1 METTMQP
8 VKEFFTVSV
17 DVAGGVTFVNGTTL
31 GKQFLLENLSRMAKT
46 NIFSAFLAFC
56 REKRIDSKIVAMKES
71 LSNSKPSAD
80 SKSPKTMKV
89 LFPEET
95 VFGSKQVTPDISSRE
110 TTGKKATGSGN
121 ETHQHD
127 AADYKRKSTDSSDLE
142 SNVTNADIVSNGWS
156 LQKENQ
162 TIFSQELEDI
172 GQLTEDV
179 KPEVDFEMDIS
190 ECGNIAGNGEITT
203 GQKDHSRNETE
214 TNTDNSDV
222 NDQHQEAKNN
232 ITTETVDSPSTE
244 VIDSIVIKQEPDW
257 DDQEEGVGVNDED
270 MHGSLQGYEEN
281 NEDGLNSSDEEE
293 IDENNEMLNES
304 EAERKVTGDI
314 SQTGVYTV
322 GNNMFLLPKHGSLI
336 SLNSKESR
344 ILKAKTTGEETQAA
358 KHQLQAVREMDED
371 TGADN
376 SARKKIPNYQLQ
388 FRHPKTGKFCSYKKL
403 KRIENLRNSWKK
415 RQKQSQENEKD
426 LGSSDGVKERNQDEE
441 KEDNRNRVQTVYFV
455 HKVCTEW
462 NCHCG
467 QKFSSLP
474 EFAEHDKEYH
484 NTKLKLCEYCG
495 QFMKRAKYRYHVK
508 SHLPV
513 VKNYQ
518 CSLCEKKYVNRLGLK
533 KHMEFTH
540 DGKRLICDECG
551 KEFKAWAS
559 LYRHQLTHQNIL
571 NHLCTFCGK
580 KFVTNYGMMSHM
592 RVHTGEK
599 PFSCEYCGLKFNHN
613 VSRRNHI
620 KKAHPGCEIHDS
632 GRGTH
637 QDSDAV

>member
-1 METTMQP
+1 MTYIEKMETSMQP
-8 VKEFFTVSV
+8 VKEYFTVSV
-17 DVAGGVTFVNGTTL
+17 DVAGGVTFVSGTTF

-56 REKRIDSKIVAMKES
+56 REKMIDSKRVDIKES
-71 LSNSKPSAD
+71 LSNSN

-89 LFPEET
+89 LYPEEKA
-95 VFGSKQVTPDISSRE
+95 FGSTSEISLRE
-110 TTGKKATGSGN
+110 TSGKKATKSGN

-127 AADYKRKSTDSSDLE
+127 DSSDLDNDVE

-156 LQKENQ
+156 LQKESQ
-162 TIFSQELEDI
+162 PICTQELEDSD
-172 GQLTEDV
+172 QLTKDV
-179 KPEVDFEMDIS
+179 KPEVDSEMDIT
-190 ECGNIAGNGEITT
+190 ECGNIAENGEITA
-203 GQKDHSRNETE
+203 GQKDHSRNEKE
-214 TNTDNSDV
+214 TSTNKGVVS
-222 NDQHQEAKNN
+222 DQHQETKNS
-232 ITTETVDSPSTE
+232 ISMKTVGSLSTE
-244 VIDSIVIKQEPDW
+244 IIDSIVIKQEPDW

-270 MHGSLQGYEEN
+270 MPDSLQENEEN
-281 NEDGLNSSDEEE
+281 NEDGLNSADEEE
-293 IDENNEMLNES
+293 IDENNEIPNES
-304 EAERKVTGDI
+304 DEERKDTGDI
-314 SQTGVYTV
+314 SQAGVYTV
-322 GNNMFLLPKHGSLI
+322 GNNMYLLPKHDTLI
-336 SLNSKESR
+336 SLNSKGSK
-344 ILKAKTTGEETQAA
+344 ILNAKTTGGEETQAV
-358 KHQLQAVREMDED
+358 KHQSQEVRKKDED
-371 TGADN
+371 TGLDN
-376 SARKKIPNYQLQ
+376 SAGKKIPNYQLQ
-388 FRHPKTGKFCSYKKL
+388 FRHPKTGKFCSYKQL
-403 KRIENLRNSWKK
+403 KRIENVRNSLNK
-415 RQKQSQENEKD
+415 RQKQSQENEKNLD
-426 LGSSDGVKERNQDEE
+426 SGDCVKERNQDEE
-441 KEDNRNRVQTVYFV
+441 EEGDRNRVQTVYYV

-462 NCHCG
+462 KCHCG
-467 QKFSSLP
+467 QTFSSLP

-518 CSLCEKKYVNRLGLK
+518 CSLCEKKYVNRLCLK

-551 KEFKAWAS
+551 KEFKGWAS

-613 VSRRNHI
+613 ISRRNHI

-632 GRGTH
+632 GRSASH
-637 QDSDAV
+637 QDLDAV